1 MCKQK
6 QIHVLYNHFY
16 RKESV
21 HLSNFVTER
30 SVSNVYVILDAYL
43 FNCFSKFSYMMEW
56 DITNKFDHIQ

>member
-43 FNCFSKFSYMMEW
+43 FNCFSKFSYMME
-56 DITNKFDHIQ
+56 